1 MCAGDSSDDAHGEHW
16 KWCEHHPVSGTHDR
30 GRQDQGGG
38 GTYTFTCISTRSPPD
53 KIPSGQ
59 NPLQQRETP
68 LLILAGIR
76 HRPLHVMDLL
86 KYEVNY
92 VRIC

>member
-1 MCAGDSSDDAHGEHW
+1 LCAGDSSDDAHGEHR
-16 KWCEHHPVSGTHDR
+16 KWGEHHPVSGTHDR

-59 NPLQQRETP
+59 NPLWTKSPTERNPFADT
-68 LLILAGIR
+68 GR
-76 HRPLHVMDLL
+76 H
-86 KYEVNY
+86 KT
-92 VRIC
+92 